1 MLVAPVNGIEIAYDV
16 HGRPGDTPLVLVTG
30 ISVQM
35 IWWWDAFVERLA
47 GRGFFV
53 VRHDNRDAGESTQ
66 LDQHDAM
73 EALTSALA
81 GGEVPYRLSDL
92 AADTVGLLD
101 HLGIDKAH
109 FVGHSMGGMIVQTI
123 AIEHPERVLS
133 LTSIG
138 SNTGA
143 PGEFEA
149 GVGVIGRLVYDKPVV
164 DQSTAGDA
172 YVHSWITLAG
182 PEYPCDVNATR
193 AVGER
198 AYDRGPGGLGVVR
211 QIAAITA
218 SGDRT
223 DQLAKLDVPTLV
235 IHGDADILIDVSGG
249 YATAKAV
256 PGAELVIVDGLG
268 HDIPEVLW
276 DSFIDLII
284 RNTER
289 ERTT

>member
-1 MLVAPVNGIEIAYDV
+1 MPHASVNGIEIAYDV

-35 IWWWDAFVERLA
+35 IWWWDRFVERLSD
-47 GRGFFV
+47 RGFLV
-53 VRHDNRDAGESTQ
+53 IRHDNRDMGESTRF
-66 LDQHDAM
+66 DQFDAM
-73 EALTSALA
+73 EALTSAM
-81 GGEVPYRLSDL
+81 GGGDAPYRLSDL

-101 HLGIDKAH
+101 HLGIAQAH
-109 FVGHSMGGMIVQTI
+109 FVGQSMGGMIVQTI

-143 PGEFEA
+143 PGEIEEGLA
-149 GVGVIGRLVYDKPVV
+149 SIGSLVYDQPVV
-164 DQSTAGDA
+164 DRSTAGDA
-172 YVHSWITLAG
+172 YLHTWTLLAG
-182 PEYPCDVNATR
+182 PAYPCDPVATR
-193 AVGER
+193 EVGER

-211 QIAAITA
+211 QIAAIAA

-223 DQLAKLDVPTLV
+223 EQLAKLSVPTLV
-235 IHGDADILIDVSGG
+235 IHGDADVLVDVRGG

-256 PGAELVIVDGLG
+256 PDAELVIIEGLG

-276 DSFIDLII
+276 DSFIDLIV

-289 ERTT
+289 AGTS